1 MSSSAR
7 AADPG
12 VAIGD
17 VIDEFLLSL
26 RISNARPD
34 TINWYASRLTGF
46 WTDLDQPLSQALSA
60 ATIRQRI
67 GELLDSG
74 LKSSTVAGYLRAI
87 KRIIN
92 WGHIEDQWSEISAV
106 DVRRFPRVRVDE
118 SPKRVLS
125 PDEIA
130 RLLKAPDLRTYVGK
144 RDRAIIALFADSGM
158 RVGELTRILREDVSL
173 APPTIILHGESTKS
187 RKTRTVPMS
196 EPMVCI
202 MRSWLRARDRRAG
215 DDPYLFPSQQG
226 GPLERHSINHSLHRY
241 ARRVGVATPLGPH
254 AFRRSFATA
263 SLRDGASMV
272 SVQQTLGHATLHM
285 TRRYAAMIDTDG
297 YQAVTAHSPLVTMA
311 RKVTG

>member
-1 MSSSAR
+1 
-7 AADPG
+7 
-12 VAIGD
+12 
-17 VIDEFLLSL
+17 
-26 RISNARPD
+26 
-34 TINWYASRLTGF
+34 
-46 WTDLDQPLSQALSA
+46 
-60 ATIRQRI
+60 
-67 GELLDSG
+67 
-74 LKSSTVAGYLRAI
+74 
-87 KRIIN
+87 
-92 WGHIEDQWSEISAV
+92 
-106 DVRRFPRVRVDE
+106 
-118 SPKRVLS
+118 
-125 PDEIA
+125 
-130 RLLKAPDLRTYVGK
+130 
-144 RDRAIIALFADSGM
+144 
-158 RVGELTRILREDVSL
+158 
-173 APPTIILHGESTKS
+173 
-187 RKTRTVPMS
+187 MS

-311 RKVTG
+311 RKVTATAMSAASSRLTWPSPQPSPLALRGLPTQSANEAPSGRVTT